1 MIHENYMKSEIQYP
15 EIKFLWGTVILTGL
29 HIIYRLYAI
38 MTQLISG
45 DRDDQASK
53 AKNIYHLPLDTK
65 SLPIPRAKMLT
76 FRNTS

>member
-1 MIHENYMKSEIQYP
+1 MKSEIEYP
-15 EIKFLWGTVILTGL
+15 EIKFLWGIVILIGL

-45 DRDDQASK
+45 DRDDQTRK

-65 SLPIPRAKMLT
+65 NLPIPRTKMLT
-76 FRNTS
+76 FNNTS